1 MGEKILFNSNLDK
14 WQKFSKCPNSL
25 NADNQFLHREKSAVF
40 YQLRFRTGLK
50 RGPKHKTEKKK
61 QSKDKDSGSSATD
74 SSLDEDEERPLKR
87 KSMRKKKMS
96 KSKRP
101 AFLSQTSSG
110 RTPKATLRFENSVLK

>member
-1 MGEKILFNSNLDK
+1 MKKYCSLQIWTNGK
-14 WQKFSKCPNSL
+14 KFQ
-25 NADNQFLHREKSAVF
+25 NAQTLTDTQFLHREKSAVF
-40 YQLRFRTGLK
+40 YQLRFSTGLK

-74 SSLDEDEERPLKR
+74 SSLDEDAERPLKR